1 MNELR
6 QTVLLKYLYLD
17 ILLSFQNYVLLFLII
32 HFISFLSTTFSG
44 THVRT
49 VRTVRTGSYPPGF
62 RNTFST
68 KFG

>member
-49 VRTVRTGSYPPGF
+49 VRTGSYPPGF